1 MYFVLLLVYLTSIL
15 GKDLFRT
22 NSTSILNRGVHV
34 SSRSHVVRRRLE
46 AVARLFQNTSPKSPI
61 NSINVILASEGDFS
75 RDGVQSE
82 HPQEDHSHQRWGHGR
97 HQGMSLNWKHSI
109 IGHVILLKSNFKLK
123 SRDKRGRLQWHRI
136 AIMSFTTVQ
145 KTVTVKDY
153 VILSRKNKW

>member
-15 GKDLFRT
+15 GKDWFRT

-46 AVARLFQNTSPKSPI
+46 AVVRLFQNTSPKSPI
-61 NSINVILASEGDFS
+61 ISINVILASEGDFS

-109 IGHVILLKSNFKLK
+109 IGHVILLKSNFEIEIQRQTW
-123 SRDKRGRLQWHRI
+123 S
-136 AIMSFTTVQ
+136 S
-145 KTVTVKDY
+145 TVTQNSYNVVYDSSKDCHC
-153 VILSRKNKW
+153 